1 MLKRRLKMLRKVTL
15 LVFLLA
21 VFMVFVFPGEGKKDA
36 KDKDPVPKPI
46 EILSAYVNS
55 AQFND
60 FPGDVV
66 TRAKYLILDNIGCA
80 LGGTQ
85 TGVGKKYLKLAANW
99 KGTPESTVMGIGSK
113 VSCMNA
119 AYVNAQLANVLDFDD
134 TYDLY
139 SPGHPGNAII
149 QTAIALG
156 ESIGASGEEVL
167 TAVILG
173 YEVSLRIGRALG
185 SIDWQ
190 TPMYLD
196 SMTRGT
202 TTVSSRLLKLEE
214 KEICNALHHAIEIPL
229 PAKRQKFDIPPAFI
243 VPETKS
249 DFGLNGIRGILNARL
264 AQQGVTLGLGMSILD
279 GDFKQWYLTGGD
291 IQGFDILTGGL
302 GKIYRIMEVSF
313 KPTPSCRLSHAPVTA
328 LWKALDHKPVK
339 GKNIEQITIKN
350 VKRLDRP
357 KWEIMMEAQFSMQ
370 CVISLAALGIEPG
383 PKWYTTGK
391 FKDPEVREL
400 AAKVKLENDPEA
412 EEMEIREG
420 KTKCTATVKFKD
432 GTVKKATIHHIK
444 GAPGNPMTEEE
455 LKEKF
460 KANTIDIFSEDQ
472 VDKIIDAVL
481 NLEKL
486 PKVSDLTKLLSSPKV
501 KIETGKK

>member
-1 MLKRRLKMLRKVTL
+1 MVRTVRFF
-15 LVFLLA
+15 VFLLA
-21 VFMVFVFPGEGKKDA
+21 VFVVFAFAEKSKKEKA
-36 KDKDPVPKPI
+36 TDKESTSKPI
-46 EILSAYVNS
+46 EILSAYVKT
-55 AQFND
+55 AQFKN
-60 FPGDVV
+60 FPDDVV
-66 TRAKYLILDNIGCA
+66 RRAKYLILDNIGCA

-85 TGVGKKYLKLAANW
+85 TEIGKKYLRVSANW
-99 KGTPESTVMGIGSK
+99 RGAPESTVMGIGTR

-134 TYDLY
+134 TYDYY
-139 SPGHPGNAII
+139 SPGHPGNAIV

-156 ESIGASGEEVL
+156 ESIDASGEELL

-185 SIDWQ
+185 SIKWQ
-190 TPMYLD
+190 TSMFLD

-229 PAKRQKFDIPPAFI
+229 PAKRQRFDIPAGFT

-264 AQQGVTLGLGMSILD
+264 AQQGVTLGEGMSILD

-328 LWKALDHKPVK
+328 LWKALDHKPIK
-339 GKNIEQITIKN
+339 AKNTEQIIIKN
-350 VKRLDRP
+350 VKRLNRP

-400 AAKVKLENDPEA
+400 AAKVKLENDAEA
-412 EEMEIREG
+412 EEMELREG
-420 KTKCTATVKFKD
+420 KVKCTVTVKFKD
-432 GTVKKATIHHIK
+432 GTVKKATIYHVK

-455 LKEKF
+455 LKAKF
-460 KANTIDIFSEDQ
+460 RANTIDILSEDQ
-472 VDKIIDAVL
+472 VTRIIDAVL

-501 KIETGKK
+501 TIEKNKEV

>member
-1 MLKRRLKMLRKVTL
+1 MLRKVTL
-15 LVFLLA
+15 HVFLTA
-21 VFMVFVFPGEGKKDA
+21 VFIVFVFPAESEKKAKGKE
-36 KDKDPVPKPI
+36 PVSKPI
-46 EILSAYVNS
+46 EILSAYVNTS
-55 AQFND
+55 QFKD

-66 TRAKYLILDNIGCA
+66 TRARYLILDNIGCA

-85 TGVGKKYLKLAANW
+85 TNTGKKYLRTSANW
-99 KGTPESTVMGIGSK
+99 KGIPESTVMGTGTR

-134 TYDLY
+134 TYDIY
-139 SPGHPGNAII
+139 PPGHPGNAIV

-173 YEVSLRIGRALG
+173 YEVTLRIGRALG
-185 SIDWQ
+185 PIEWQ
-190 TPMYLD
+190 SPMYLD

-214 KEICNALHHAIEIPL
+214 KEICNALHYAIEIPM
-229 PAKRQKFDIPPAFI
+229 PAKRMRFDLPASFN
-243 VPETKS
+243 VPEIKS
-249 DFGLNGIRGILNARL
+249 DYGMNGIRGILSARL
-264 AQQGVTLGLGMSILD
+264 AQQGVTLGEGLSVLD
-279 GDFKQWYLTGGD
+279 GDIKNWYLTGGD
-291 IQGFDILTGGL
+291 IKGFDILTGGL
-302 GKIYRIMEVSF
+302 GEIYRLMEVSF
-313 KPTPSCRLSHAPVTA
+313 KPTPSCRLSHGPVTA

-339 GKNIEQITIKN
+339 GKNIKQIIVKS

-370 CVISLAALGIEPG
+370 CVIALAALGIEPG

-391 FKDPEVREL
+391 YKSPEVREL

-412 EEMEIREG
+412 EELELREG
-420 KTKCTATVKFKD
+420 KVTCTVLVKFKD

-444 GAPGNPMTEEE
+444 GAPGNPMTEDE
-455 LKEKF
+455 LKAKF
-460 KANTIDIFSEDQ
+460 KANTIGIFSEAQ
-472 VDKIIDAVL
+472 VSRIIDAVL

-486 PKVSDLTKLLSSPKV
+486 PKVSDLTKLLASPK
-501 KIETGKK
+501 ISI